1 MVTGVCLTLMNCVI
15 YFIRKGKKSVTRKLR
30 IILVWTIISL
40 LIQFSIYGFTNYQVG
55 KILNPVYE
63 SITTDLKVTIPGTNL
78 ENIQIS
84 YDKEYLAY
92 KENGVFKVFNLKE
105 QKVVFEKK
113 PEANSE
119 KNMGVMGYQWLT
131 DRDALIYLYSK
142 KNPNPFTKIASTNK
156 SVASPKKDLN
166 NKEDQPANQQPKT
179 EIHYNNSWLT
189 EIYTLEFP
197 PSDDPTPPDNR
208 PHDLSLE
215 KYPAEGIIT
224 QMAFSTFTNLI
235 YITVKSGTNM
245 TLLEID
251 VNKEV
256 NVLQRPGEL
265 ISNMAI
271 SDQQGTLYIDSK
283 IGTTRQ
289 IVAVK
294 SFDRNVIS
302 KEPNDVILGDR
313 NGKLYL
319 GKVTN
324 DQLTKISTKEDKTNF
339 DEKVNTITI
348 WEGSIPYE
356 DAQIVIGSL
365 GQVIVYNQQTVYIVN
380 NGKVK
385 EVNLQGKESYVSP
398 DGAELIELTQQGDST
413 LAELKPLK

>member
-1 MVTGVCLTLMNCVI
+1 M
-15 YFIRKGKKSVTRKLR
+15 KKKLR
-30 IILVWTIISL
+30 IIIVWTIISL
-40 LIQFSIYGFTNYQVG
+40 FIQFSIYGFTNYQVG

-63 SITTDLKVTIPGTNL
+63 PITTDLQATIPGTNL

-84 YDKEYLAY
+84 YAKDYLAY

-119 KNMGVMGYQWLT
+119 ENMGVMGYQWLP

-142 KNPNPFTKIASTNK
+142 KNPNPVTKITTTKTTSTNK
-156 SVASPKKDLN
+156 TVTDTNKSTTSEDLN
-166 NKEDQPANQQPKT
+166 NKAAQTPSQQPKT
-179 EIHYNNSWLT
+179 EIRYNNPWLT
-189 EIYTLEFP
+189 ELYTLEL
-197 PSDDPTPPDNR
+197 PSSDELTPPDNR
-208 PHDLSLE
+208 PHDISLDS
-215 KYPAEGIIT
+215 YPAGGVIT

-245 TLLEID
+245 TLFEID
-251 VNKEV
+251 VMKDVSKLN
-256 NVLQRPGEL
+256 RSGEY

-302 KEPNDVILGDR
+302 QDPNDVILGDR

-319 GKVTN
+319 GKVTIN
-324 DQLTKISTKEDKTNF
+324 QLTKISTREDKTNF
-339 DEKVNTITI
+339 NEKVNPITI

-356 DAQIVIGSL
+356 DAQVVIGSL

-413 LAELKPLK
+413 LAELRPLE